1 MKLLNDFDISKVD
14 VTRKIKFKNSKV
26 TWQGVPLVMP
36 PLPICSTIE
45 VAKALPNAL
54 TFVSDEYEVD
64 ELYAFYF
71 EGRPNAIYKLNSLSK
86 FQNLMGKLPKGY
98 LQHVYI
104 QTDNINRG
112 VELVEYLRKKH
123 RNITVWYAVGNDWI
137 HTEGDNI
144 SIDNVTQRGVDVVF
158 CSRWD
163 RQIIKVREGYD
174 VNDGGDFIQIEITEG
189 FEEFKGETDGNL
201 NRVFEDFSV
210 PFSENTLEFF
220 YNNQVEEFRNH
231 LFTNGCRT
239 VEIYSN
245 FARN

>member
-14 VTRKIKFKNSKV
+14 VTRKVKFKNSKV
-26 TWQGVPLVMP
+26 IWQGVPLVMS

-98 LQHVYI
+98 LQHVFI
-104 QTDNINRG
+104 QTDDINRG
-112 VELVEYLRKKH
+112 VELVEYVRKKH
-123 RNITVWYAVGNDWI
+123 RNITIWYDADG
-137 HTEGDNI
+137 EDNLTT
-144 SIDNVTQRGVDVVF
+144 IDNVTQRGVDVVF
-158 CSRWD
+158 CSKWD
-163 RQIIKVREGYD
+163 REIVKVREGYD
-174 VNDGGDFIQIEITEG
+174 VNDCGDFIQIKITEG

-201 NRVFEDFSV
+201 NRVFENFSV

-220 YNNQVEEFRNH
+220 YNNQVEEFRKR
-231 LFTNGCRT
+231 LFTHGCRT

-245 FARN
+245 FAEK